1 MTLKTKRIFLIVS
14 FLFFVCL
21 LVFAGYEEYST
32 DKKRLYESIDQKLKS
47 AAFGTS
53 FLISD
58 DFISRAYDGNVSK
71 EEDLSKI
78 LKLSEFAKHAGVQY
92 VYAVIKKNQDI
103 IFVSSSATDDELAS
117 GKETLS
123 FDIYKDASNQLKLAF
138 EKSTVNYDEYK
149 DKWGE
154 FRSVFIPL
162 KSNNGK
168 SFVVCADIRI
178 DEIDKLLAKD
188 KIIKGLKVSALLF
201 FAFILFYWQF
211 SKTNKALKEQN
222 KLLENE
228 QNALFNVFDNG
239 QTVLI
244 KWKISPETK
253 IEHISKSIRKLTGFE
268 ADEIKNDTNLFL
280 GCFDDTE
287 LNKIFE
293 KIQENSNNQID
304 SFKQEPYRIKD
315 RNGETKIIID
325 ETYVLRNK
333 NGQIDFYLSF
343 LTDITEEEKKEQLIF
358 EQTKLDAMQEVVG
371 NIAHH
376 WRQPLS
382 AISTIASSIEL
393 KLELEILDLTTLS
406 DDMRQII
413 LATDYLSETIEFF
426 GGFIKSEKVK
436 TNIVLQDVVKKVAQF
451 MTYTLENEKIKLRL
465 NLVPHDLTIFANKS
479 DMEQVLISLI
489 DNSKDAIKNH
499 KIKNGEIVVDLFSDD
514 KFSYLKVADNGGGIP
529 VECLSKIFEPYFTTK
544 HQARGVGMGLH
555 ICHEIT
561 RDAGGQIEVS
571 NENNGAVISIK
582 IPISKHLS

>member
-1 MTLKTKRIFLIVS
+1 MTLKTKRIFLVVS

-78 LKLSEFAKHAGVQY
+78 LKLSEFAKHIGVQY

-103 IFVSSSATDDELAS
+103 IFVSSSATDEELAS

-138 EKSTVNYDEYK
+138 EKSTINYDEYK

-268 ADEIKNDTNLFL
+268 ADDIKNDTNLFL
-280 GCFDDTE
+280 GCFDDAE

-382 AISTIASSIEL
+382 AISTIASSIEF
-393 KLELEILDLTTLS
+393 KLELEILDLATLP

-413 LATDYLSETIEFF
+413 SATDYLSETIEFF
-426 GGFIKSEKVK
+426 GGFIKSEKIK

-451 MTYTLENEKIKLRL
+451 MAYTLENEKIKLRL
-465 NLVPHDLTIFANKS
+465 NLVPYDLTIFANKS

-489 DNSKDAIKNH
+489 DNSKDAIKNN
-499 KIKNGEIVVDLFSDD
+499 KIKDGEILVDLFSDD
-514 KFSYLKVADNGGGIP
+514 KFVYLKVADNGGGIP
-529 VECLSKIFEPYFTTK
+529 VEYLSKIFEPYFTTK

-561 RDAGGQIEVS
+561 KEAGGQIEVS
-571 NENNGAVISIK
+571 NENNGALISIK
-582 IPISKHLS
+582 IPISKNLS